1 MEIPQP
7 SGTAFAIC
15 SLSKAET
22 PFGRPPW
29 NGLPALKMVGQKGDN
44 MAEKYRYRGKR
55 NAEASWEYFMAYSDQ
70 DARVEFKNMTG
81 LSRANGDNIEIQ
93 TYDED
98 FGFWMEI
105 SW

>member
-1 MEIPQP
+1 
-7 SGTAFAIC
+7 
-15 SLSKAET
+15 
-22 PFGRPPW
+22 
-29 NGLPALKMVGQKGDN
+29 
-44 MAEKYRYRGKR
+44 
-55 NAEASWEYFMAYSDQ
+55 MAYSDQ